1 MNDNLVYFL
10 DGKTYINITNAC
22 TNRCLFCIRD
32 IKDDVKGASL
42 WLSKDDIKAD
52 DVIEQLKEKRSKIKS
67 DIIFCGY
74 GEPLLRLEE
83 VKQVARYIK
92 ENMPHTKI
100 RINTNGHAGAVFKKN
115 IAQEL
120 AGLIDEISISLN
132 AQDEALYNE
141 ISRPTIENAYNS
153 MLDFAAQ
160 CVKAGIPTTLSVV
173 TGYKN
178 YQIDV
183 EKCKKIAQDIGAKFR
198 ARKWEE
204 SGY

>member
-1 MNDNLVYFL
+1 MYFL

-42 WLSKDDIKAD
+42 WLAQDNVKAD
-52 DVIEQLKEKRSKIKS
+52 DVIEQLQEKRSEIKS

-74 GEPLLRLEE
+74 GEPLLKLEE
-83 VKQVARYIK
+83 VKAVAKYIK
-92 ENMPHTKI
+92 ENMPDTKI

-115 IAQEL
+115 VAQEL
-120 AGLIDEISISLN
+120 KGLVDEISISLN

-141 ISRPTIENAYNS
+141 ISRPTIKNAYGA
-153 MLDFAAQ
+153 MLDFASQ

-173 TGYKN
+173 SGYKN
-178 YQIDV
+178 YQIDI
-183 EKCKKIAQDIGAKFR
+183 EKCRKIAQNIGAEFR
-198 ARKWEE
+198 VREWEE
-204 SGY
+204 NGY